1 MYDKAILENGGTLK
15 YVYDCYKN
23 QKMCNKVVNN
33 YLHASEFVPECYKT
47 HKICGNAV
55 DTHSSTIRYVPECY
69 KTQETCYRAAQIFFF
84 YLNLSMIKINQNKTQ
99 EYVTYLFLDI
109 FF

>member
-47 HKICGNAV
+47 
-55 DTHSSTIRYVPECY
+55 
-69 KTQETCYRAAQIFFF
+69 QETCYRAAQIFFF

-99 EYVTYLFLDI
+99 GICDI
-109 FF
+109 SVS